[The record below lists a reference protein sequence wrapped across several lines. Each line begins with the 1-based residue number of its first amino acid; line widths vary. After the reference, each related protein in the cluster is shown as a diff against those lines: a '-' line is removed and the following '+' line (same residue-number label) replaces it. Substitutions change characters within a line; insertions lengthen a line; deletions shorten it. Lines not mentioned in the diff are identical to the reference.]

1 MIVWVMPDAGDKSKE
16 TYNAFLS
23 LFRKENPQIN
33 VSMRVFTRNVLWRR
47 MFTIKNPTHEEE
59 VPDVIQIP
67 HYWTSLL
74 VREGVAENLSQLDP
88 GLSLTSSMKAL
99 KNHCYKPGTKDI
111 YSYPWWF
118 DISALHYREDH
129 LKLVTNHPEKDLST
143 WEGFLKICAALRER
157 FQNVPGYYPVQN
169 SDWRGSLS
177 MRSALPCVW
186 GRGVDLLTADFKRTS
201 VATKAFKEGI
211 RDYINLALENYMPIL
226 RERGSLG
233 TMVSGQASLMISR
246 KQGVGTF
253 DARRGIPVR
262 TLPVPSTGDTRA
274 AYLSGMNLFVNV
286 RSQHKK
292 EALSFIKFCARP
304 EVQAYLART
313 LEVFPAFEDAVELFV
328 LSSPSKRLRAY
339 ENILPL
345 AKTLPNLTITGTI
358 MEILKRI
365 LAVCATQIVEGRFTQ
380 ASLDRELDL
389 AAKEIEYLLSIYE
402 G

>member
-1 MIVWVMPDAGDKSKE
+1 MIIWVMPDAGDKTKE
-16 TYNAFLS
+16 TYTAFLS
-23 LFRKENPQIN
+23 LFKKENPHIS

-47 MFTIKNPTHEEE
+47 MFAIKNPTHEEE
-59 VPDVIQIP
+59 VPDIVQIP
-67 HYWTSLL
+67 HYWTALL
-74 VREGVAENLSQLDP
+74 VREGVAENLSALDP
-88 GLSLTSSMKAL
+88 GLSLASCLAPL
-99 KNHCYKPGTKDI
+99 KNHCYQPGTKEL

-129 LKLVTNHPEKDLST
+129 LKLVTNQPEKDLST
-143 WEGFLKICAALRER
+143 WPGFLQICAALRAQ
-157 FQNVPGYYPVQN
+157 FKDVPGYYPVQN

-186 GRGVDLLTADFKRTS
+186 GRGVDLLTPDLKRTS

-211 RDYINLALENYMPIL
+211 RDYVNLALENYMPIL

-233 TMVSGQASLMISR
+233 TIVSGQASLMISR
-246 KQGVGTF
+246 KQGVGSF

-262 TLPVPSTGDTRA
+262 TLPVPATGDTSA
-274 AYLSGMNLFVNV
+274 AYLSGMNWFINV

-292 EALSFIKFCARP
+292 EALSFLKFCARP
-304 EVQAYLART
+304 DIQAYLAKT

-328 LSSPSKRLRAY
+328 LSSPKRLHAY
-339 ENILPL
+339 ERILPT
-345 AKTLPNLTITGTI
+345 AKTLPNMTITGTI

-380 ASLDRELDL
+380 ASLDRELDM
-389 AAKEIEYLLSIYE
+389 ASKEIEYLLSVYE

>member
-1 MIVWVMPDAGDKSKE
+1 MILWTMPDAGDQTKE
-16 TYNAFLS
+16 TYASFLA
-23 LFRKENPQIN
+23 LFKKENPHIP
-33 VSMRVFTRNVLWRR
+33 VSVRVFTRNVLWRR

-59 VPDVIQIP
+59 VPDLIQIP

-88 GLSLTSSMKAL
+88 GLSLSSCLPAL
-99 KNHCYKPGTKDI
+99 KSHCYKPGTKDI

-118 DISALHYREDH
+118 DISALHYWADH
-129 LKLVTNHPEKDLST
+129 LKLVTNNPEKDLAT
-143 WEGFLKICAALRER
+143 WEGFLHICEALREQ
-157 FQNVPGYYPVQN
+157 FKDVPGYYPVQN
-169 SDWRGSLS
+169 GDWRGSLS

-186 GRGVDLLTADFKRTS
+186 GRGVDLLTEDLRRTE

-211 RDYINLALENYMPIL
+211 RDYITLALKNYMPIL

-233 TMVSGQASLMISR
+233 TMVSGKASLMLSR
-246 KQGVGTF
+246 KLGISTF
-253 DARRGIPVR
+253 DARRGIQVR
-262 TLPVPSTGDTRA
+262 TVPVPSTGQVPT
-274 AYLSGMNLFVNV
+274 AYLSGMNLFINV

-292 EALSFIKFCARP
+292 EALAFIKFCARP
-304 EVQAYLART
+304 DIQAHYAKV
-313 LEVFPAFEDAVELFV
+313 LEVFPAFDEALELFF
-328 LSSPSKRLRAY
+328 LSSSRRLRVY
-339 ENILPL
+339 GEIL
-345 AKTLPNLTITGTI
+345 ATARTLPNITITGTI

-365 LAVCATQIVEGRFTQ
+365 LAVCATQIVENRFTQ

>member
-1 MIVWVMPDAGDKSKE
+1 MIIWVMPDAGDKTRE
-16 TYNAFLS
+16 TYTAFLS
-23 LFRKENPQIN
+23 LFKKENPHIP

-59 VPDVIQIP
+59 IPDVVQIP
-67 HYWTSLL
+67 HYWTALL
-74 VREGVAENLSQLDP
+74 VREGVAENLSRLDP
-88 GLSLTSSMKAL
+88 GLSLASCIGPL
-99 KNHCYKPGTKDI
+99 KNHCYQPGTKEL

-118 DISALHYREDH
+118 DVSALHYREDH

-143 WEGFLKICAALRER
+143 WAGFLQICAALRER
-157 FQNVPGYYPVQN
+157 FKDVPGYYPVQN

-186 GRGVDLLTADFKRTS
+186 GRGVDLLTPDLKRTS

-211 RDYINLALENYMPIL
+211 RDYVNLALENYMPIL

-233 TMVSGQASLMISR
+233 TIVSGQASLMISR
-246 KQGVGTF
+246 KQGVGSF

-262 TLPVPSTGDTRA
+262 TLPVPAKGDTSA
-274 AYLSGMNLFVNV
+274 AYLSGMNWFVNV

-292 EALSFIKFCARP
+292 EALTFLKFCARP
-304 EVQAYLART
+304 DIQAYLAKT

-328 LSSPSKRLRAY
+328 LASPKRLRAY
-339 ENILPL
+339 DTILPT
-345 AKTLPNLTITGTI
+345 AKTLPNITITGTV
-358 MEILKRI
+358 MEILKHI

-380 ASLDRELDL
+380 ASLDRELDM
-389 AAKEIEYLLSIYE
+389 AAKEIEYLLSVYE